1 MLCCKVYTLM
11 PPRKLDPTSRH
22 VRAPT
27 ATPWMAVATAGVPN
41 LSLMD
46 ANTGGSRRSLPRMQ
60 KMRAPEWMAG
70 KTVTVL
76 VNANA

>member
-1 MLCCKVYTLM
+1 
-11 PPRKLDPTSRH
+11 
-22 VRAPT
+22 
-27 ATPWMAVATAGVPN
+27 MAVATAGVPN